1 MTTLTG
7 KLVRLEP
14 LGHEHAEGAL
24 AALRSSPAE
33 WFGLG
38 GVPKPD
44 PAAVAGWIDAAQ
56 ADARANG
63 AVPFATIRRQ
73 DERFV
78 GSTRFWQV
86 ETWTWPEGAEFY
98 GRTTPD
104 VCEIGHTWVTADAAG
119 TGVNVE
125 AKLLMLEHAFGTWD
139 VHRVFWRTDVRNE
152 ASRRAILALGALF
165 EGVRRADKVG
175 ADATV
180 RDSAYYSMIR
190 SEWPGCRELIEQR
203 LARHLVARAA
213 GVR

>member
-1 MTTLTG
+1 LVG

-14 LGHEHAEGAL
+14 LGPEHAEVAVEAL
-24 AALRSSPAE
+24 LSSPADY
-33 WFGLG
+33 FALG
-38 GVPKPD
+38 GMPKPD
-44 PAAVAGWIDAAQ
+44 LAAVQSWIAAAQ
-56 ADARANG
+56 ADAEDNG
-63 AVPFATIRRQ
+63 AVPFATIRLR

-104 VCEIGHTWVTADAAG
+104 VCEIGHTWVTADTAG
-119 TGVNVE
+119 TGINIE

-152 ASRRAILALGALF
+152 VSRRAILAMGAHF

-190 SEWPGCRELIEQR
+190 SEWPASRELLLRR
-203 LARHLVARAA
+203 LARHLTD
-213 GVR
+213 

>member
-1 MTTLTG
+1 VTTLIG

-14 LGHEHAEGAL
+14 LGPEHAQVAVEAL
-24 AALRSSPAE
+24 LSSPADY
-33 WFGLG
+33 FALG
-38 GVPKPD
+38 GGPRPELG
-44 PAAVAGWIDAAQ
+44 AVQSWIAAAQ
-56 ADARANG
+56 ADAEDNG
-63 AVPFATIRRQ
+63 AVPFATIRLR

-104 VCEIGHTWVTADAAG
+104 VCEIGHTWVTADTAG
-119 TGVNVE
+119 TGINIE

-152 ASRRAILALGALF
+152 ASRRAILAMGALF

-190 SEWPGCRELIEQR
+190 SEWPASRELLLRR
-203 LARHLVARAA
+203 LARHLVD
-213 GVR
+213 